1 MAPRCDAACCV
12 MWAQKLGITTE
23 QQRRQADRRARD
35 DDDLYHPDRLAQQ
48 VGPILRGE
56 ADMTVM
62 AWSHHMRYPEMAFYR
77 RQPGGL
83 PFLGSLAYRRSI
95 SKGIRGF
102 ANASLAEDLH
112 FVDRALDLCARLAV
126 LTIDMVYVRHSHNTW
141 GAFENLLKMWR
152 PAEQA
157 PDFVSPTLL
166 AQLRAAHEATGRRA
180 ACPVVEQH
188 AVEGMDKTKAVA
200 KLRRAI
206 ASPFGSSCIK

>member
-1 MAPRCDAACCV
+1 MEFHYHEFIELVPVARNCDA
-12 MWAQKLGITTE
+12 QLPKHL
-23 QQRRQADRRARD
+23 
-35 DDDLYHPDRLAQQ
+35 PLALHATA
-48 VGPILRGE
+48 V
-56 ADMTVM
+56 
-62 AWSHHMRYPEMAFYR
+62 
-77 RQPGGL
+77 
-83 PFLGSLAYRRSI
+83 RRS
-95 SKGIRGF
+95 
-102 ANASLAEDLH
+102 
-112 FVDRALDLCARLAV
+112 VCARLAV

-206 ASPFGSSCIK
+206 ASPHMSSCIK

>member
-1 MAPRCDAACCV
+1 MPPRCDAACCV

-166 AQLRAAHEATGRRA
+166 AQLRAAHDR
-180 ACPVVEQH
+180 
-188 AVEGMDKTKAVA
+188 VA
-200 KLRRAI
+200 FWKLVHQMSARNF
-206 ASPFGSSCIK
+206 SQ

>member
-1 MAPRCDAACCV
+1 
-12 MWAQKLGITTE
+12 
-23 QQRRQADRRARD
+23 
-35 DDDLYHPDRLAQQ
+35 
-48 VGPILRGE
+48 
-56 ADMTVM
+56 
-62 AWSHHMRYPEMAFYR
+62 
-77 RQPGGL
+77 
-83 PFLGSLAYRRSI
+83 
-95 SKGIRGF
+95 
-102 ANASLAEDLH
+102 
-112 FVDRALDLCARLAV
+112 
-126 LTIDMVYVRHSHNTW
+126 MVYVRHSHNTW

-188 AVEGMDKTKAVA
+188 AVEGMDKTEAVA

>member
-1 MAPRCDAACCV
+1 
-12 MWAQKLGITTE
+12 
-23 QQRRQADRRARD
+23 
-35 DDDLYHPDRLAQQ
+35 
-48 VGPILRGE
+48 
-56 ADMTVM
+56 
-62 AWSHHMRYPEMAFYR
+62 MRYPEMAFYR

-157 PDFVSPTLL
+157 PDFVSLTLL

-188 AVEGMDKTKAVA
+188 AVEGLDKTKAVA
-200 KLRRAI
+200 KLRRAL
-206 ASPFGSSCIK
+206 ASPHMSSCIK

>member
-1 MAPRCDAACCV
+1 

-23 QQRRQADRRARD
+23 Q
-35 DDDLYHPDRLAQQ
+35 H
-48 VGPILRGE
+48 
-56 ADMTVM
+56 
-62 AWSHHMRYPEMAFYR
+62 
-77 RQPGGL
+77 
-83 PFLGSLAYRRSI
+83 
-95 SKGIRGF
+95 
-102 ANASLAEDLH
+102 
-112 FVDRALDLCARLAV
+112 RALDLCARLAV